1 MTRLI
6 RVCLVFCLAAC
17 LAANCPSAKSA
28 SSPQGQAPGP
38 GPGPAPAPEAVPAPR
53 AGAGGDESLPRDSH
67 NGVVISAKPCTDPAV
82 AKEKFGKA
90 NPLPLGILPVEV
102 FFHNETNQPIRIDL
116 STVQLSIHS
125 PGGHSQDIEW
135 LTIREVASA
144 VAHPNGPPAPHQPRF
159 PTIGVPTGADS
170 KADKLVAIL
179 QPLALDA
186 DVLPPQSVIHGF
198 LFFDLDRDLSLA
210 QNASLYVP
218 DVSTIPANKPL
229 MFFEVPLNA
238 PAKP

>member
-6 RVCLVFCLAAC
+6 RACLAFCLAAC
-17 LAANCPSAKSA
+17 LAAVCSHAKSA

-38 GPGPAPAPEAVPAPR
+38 GPAPEPVPGPR
-53 AGAGGDESLPRDSH
+53 AGAGRDDSLPRDSH
-67 NGVVISAKPCTDPAV
+67 NGVVISAKPCTDPGL

-218 DVSTIPANKPL
+218 DISIIPANKPL